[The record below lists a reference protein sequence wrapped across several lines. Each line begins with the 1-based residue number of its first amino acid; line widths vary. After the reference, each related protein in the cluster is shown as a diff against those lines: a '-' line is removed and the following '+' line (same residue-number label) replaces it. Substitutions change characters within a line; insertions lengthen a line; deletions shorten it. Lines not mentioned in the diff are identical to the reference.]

1 MQTQKDNIPKLKLLA
16 DALEK
21 IEQAKQI
28 ISSNP
33 PSYLKS
39 LNLEEKFNGI
49 SDVLKTM
56 NRKPVI
62 GFFGHFDAGKSTLI
76 NTIINQDIL
85 PTKYQPATCVVN
97 LLMHIN
103 DKPSNF
109 LGSVALFKKGFK
121 PYMIHDKKEVD
132 KYLIEQGDISIL
144 DKLGIHN
151 HNSSSAVP
159 NEAYIAIVFSNASIL
174 NQVWLLDTPG
184 DLNSSDDSDTEKAL
198 GGVELADGIVFIS
211 NHTGFFKDSD
221 LGFATNIIRQKPP
234 INPNEPT
241 NHLLF
246 VQSHCH
252 DAITHKDVVFVG
264 QAAFKRIQKQLEEL
278 IFISWKDDNRIEK
291 SPTSEQMTAR
301 VQPFWR
307 ENNEFCTQTLSK
319 IHELSDYL
327 ISNQQE
333 ILKSNINGAVKRLN
347 EILLSAASD
356 LENRKQDSLKRIRE
370 VENLD
375 ARFRTE
381 SEKLV
386 KEFKDLITSCNVRKK
401 EDTDLMK
408 DFFENKVS
416 SSSLERLIKE
426 TYSSKQEAQSE
437 IGSYVGQSLTVRL
450 ETLLKTSG
458 KAISNEVDMLLN
470 RWQKAVSPKNML
482 ETNTV
487 YANVDIAD
495 FDISAFNSKAAFIGG
510 LASLGS
516 LGAMSF
522 YISTITSNLG
532 AYILVGRVAGLLV
545 RLGLVANVT
554 SVTSFVAALGGPIT
568 LGIALA
574 SAIGLFVYRLFG
586 GSWQKSLADN
596 VAEAIRNENVWS
608 KTQSSITDFWDK
620 TYQAM
625 NFGLEELIQ
634 ETNKYF
640 DGLKED
646 AIKEYDIE
654 QLDDCIKTIQKTT
667 NFLIIK

>member
-1 MQTQKDNIPKLKLLA
+1 
-16 DALEK
+16 
-21 IEQAKQI
+21 
-28 ISSNP
+28 
-33 PSYLKS
+33 
-39 LNLEEKFNGI
+39 
-49 SDVLKTM
+49 
-56 NRKPVI
+56 
-62 GFFGHFDAGKSTLI
+62 
-76 NTIINQDIL
+76 
-85 PTKYQPATCVVN
+85 
-97 LLMHIN
+97 
-103 DKPSNF
+103 
-109 LGSVALFKKGFK
+109 
-121 PYMIHDKKEVD
+121 
-132 KYLIEQGDISIL
+132 
-144 DKLGIHN
+144 
-151 HNSSSAVP
+151 
-159 NEAYIAIVFSNASIL
+159 
-174 NQVWLLDTPG
+174 
-184 DLNSSDDSDTEKAL
+184 
-198 GGVELADGIVFIS
+198 
-211 NHTGFFKDSD
+211 
-221 LGFATNIIRQKPP
+221 
-234 INPNEPT
+234 
-241 NHLLF
+241 
-246 VQSHCH
+246 
-252 DAITHKDVVFVG
+252 
-264 QAAFKRIQKQLEEL
+264 
-278 IFISWKDDNRIEK
+278 
-291 SPTSEQMTAR
+291 
-301 VQPFWR
+301 
-307 ENNEFCTQTLSK
+307 
-319 IHELSDYL
+319 
-327 ISNQQE
+327 
-333 ILKSNINGAVKRLN
+333 
-347 EILLSAASD
+347 
-356 LENRKQDSLKRIRE
+356 
-370 VENLD
+370 
-375 ARFRTE
+375 
-381 SEKLV
+381 
-386 KEFKDLITSCNVRKK
+386 
-401 EDTDLMK
+401 
-408 DFFENKVS
+408 
-416 SSSLERLIKE
+416 
-426 TYSSKQEAQSE
+426 
-437 IGSYVGQSLTVRL
+437 L